1 MNLFKRQK
9 KEKRF
14 CEKVLEDEAAYAI
27 GTKEESLHFL
37 IAFFE
42 DLRPPKKEL
51 HLADTRMKEMI
62 LLLEAHPALVARLQQ
77 AILVQL
83 INARLEV
90 AFTESGI
97 PLSSGFWDELIS
109 KLKHKVLPKEQDKDD
124 FVYVLDRVFY
134 KKNDHVWIEAIRRS
148 TWISFFELLQFTLQA
163 RDQRLT
169 QHLTDALT
177 VLSFQVAN
185 NGLEKEI
192 ADYIAP
198 FREGQENPF
207 LLQSRL
213 LHELQQQVKNDPYN
227 MREVGSRLK
236 SVLFEI
242 ENECYY
248 IRQHQDQ
255 RGTSIRQSYLL
266 LILGARIERMQILLD
281 TIDNDD
287 HFDIGRFV
295 DLFKLLVRNENLK
308 NSIRQF
314 ISQGVG
320 YIAYQIAEHKGQKG
334 GKYITTT
341 RRDYLNM
348 LVSAMWGGLIICFV
362 AITKNILAKLHYAY
376 FWQGFWYSV
385 NYSAGFVLIDQTGST
400 LATKQ
405 PAFTANAV
413 AVSLDSK
420 KNNEQPDLQSL
431 ALTVARVF
439 RSQTASFIGNLII
452 VFPGTYLL
460 AWGYHKIMGT
470 KLVAGKAAF
479 MLLQEQH
486 PFQSLSLL
494 YACNTGVF
502 LFLSGIIAGYVQ
514 NKIRFG
520 NIGARLAHHPGLHAH
535 TSVARRRWWAGF
547 IEKNAGAYAGNI
559 SLGFFLGMA
568 ANMGKIFGIPFDIR
582 HITISSGNM
591 AIGIYGLGFEHIP
604 ARYLVTVFLGVLGI
618 GFFNF
623 LASFSLAFIV
633 AVRSRGIQL
642 RRYPELIRVI
652 IRHFFR
658 KPLTFIVPPKGE
670 TVQ

>member
-1 MNLFKRQK
+1 MHLFKRK
-9 KEKRF
+9 KEEKSF
-14 CEKVLEDEAAYAI
+14 CEKVLEDESAYEI
-27 GTKEESLHFL
+27 QTKEESLHFL
-37 IAFFE
+37 IAFFA
-42 DLRPPKKEL
+42 DLRPPKNEQ
-51 HLADTRMKEMI
+51 HLADERMKDMI
-62 LLLEAHPALVARLQQ
+62 LFLEAHPTLVSILQQ

-83 INARLEV
+83 INTRLEG

-97 PLSSGFWDELIS
+97 PLSSGFWDELTG
-109 KLKHKVLPKEQDKDD
+109 KLKHKILPKEQDKDD
-124 FVYVLDRVFY
+124 FVYVLDRVFH
-134 KKNDHVWIEAIRRS
+134 KKRDHVWIEVIRRA

-163 RDQRLT
+163 KDPRLT
-169 QHLTDALT
+169 EHLVDALT

-185 NGLEKEI
+185 DGLEKEI

-198 FREGQENPF
+198 FYSIRENPF

-213 LHELQQQVKNDPYN
+213 LHDLQQQVKNDPYN
-227 MREVGSRLK
+227 IREVTTRLK
-236 SVLFEI
+236 QVLFEI
-242 ENECYY
+242 ENEIRY

-266 LILGARIERMQILLD
+266 LILSARIERMQILLD

-287 HFDIGRFV
+287 HFDVGRFV

-362 AITKNILAKLHYAY
+362 TIAKNILSKLHYAY

-420 KNNEQPDLQSL
+420 KNQDQPDLQSL
-431 ALTVARVF
+431 ALTVAKVI
-439 RSQTASFIGNLII
+439 RSQTASFVGNLVI

-460 AWGYHKIMGT
+460 AWGYHQIMGQ

-486 PFQSLSLL
+486 PFKSLSLL

-514 NKIRFG
+514 NKIRFSK
-520 NIGARLAHHPGLHAH
+520 IGSRLKNHPGLHRS
-535 TSVARRRWWAGF
+535 TSVAKRRWWAGF

-568 ANMGKIFGIPFDIR
+568 ANVGKIFGVPFDIR

-591 AIGIYGLGFEHIP
+591 AIGVYGLGIGNIP
-604 ARYLVTVFLGVLGI
+604 RGYLLTVFLGVLGI

-623 LASFSLAFIV
+623 LVSFSLAFFV
-633 AVRSRGIQL
+633 AVKSRGIQL
-642 RRYPELIRVI
+642 RRYPELIGI
-652 IRHFFR
+652 ILRHFF
-658 KPLTFIVPPKGE
+658 KNPLSFIIPSRGA
-670 TVQ
+670 